1 MSAPLNEL
9 LDDLEDRGL
18 LTDDDDALYE
28 AFSSWASSTGRP
40 LYRHQ
45 DESLIEILS
54 GNHVIAAT
62 PTGSGKSMIA
72 LAAHFVSMAH
82 GGRSY
87 YTAPLKALVSEKF
100 FDLVSLFGADNVGMV
115 TGDVSLNA
123 DAPIICCTAEILA
136 NQSLREGPTLDAD
149 MIVMDEFH
157 FYADPQ
163 RGWAW
168 QVPLLELTRP
178 QFIAMSATLGD
189 TTVFRKQWTE
199 RTGRPTVEIT
209 DAQRPVPLEYDYV
222 VDTLQDTVERLLS
235 EGRHPIYI
243 VHFSQK
249 DAVDTA
255 SSLMDRKLV
264 SPEIRSQI
272 SREISTVSFTK
283 GFGQTLR
290 GLLSHGIGVH
300 HAGMLPRYRRLVER
314 LTQQGLLPVICGTDT
329 LGVGINVPIRT
340 VLLTSLVKFDGSKM
354 RHLRSRE
361 FHQIAGRAGRAGFD
375 TVGFVRVLA
384 PEHEVEAARERARL
398 TAAQEAARDEREA
411 KRAKKK
417 ASKKR
422 SGPKEGQITWSRS
435 TFERLRDAAPEA
447 LQSHFEMTHSTVLN
461 VLGGA
466 ADAGRDPAEHLVH
479 LALHNDNQP
488 LPANP
493 HIRHLA
499 DIYTS
504 LLQAGVVEHLSSAR
518 AQELGVSR
526 LQLVA
531 DLPDDFALNQ
541 PLSPFALA
549 AFELLDPDSPTFAL
563 DVISI
568 VEAVLEDPRPLL
580 YAQENQAK
588 AAAVAS
594 MKAQGMEYDERM
606 AALEE
611 ISWPKPLEELLSPA
625 FSVYAR
631 SNPWVGDLE
640 LSPKSVIR
648 EMIENAMTFTE
659 LISRYDVGR
668 SEGVILRYLS
678 DAYRM
683 MRQVIP
689 EEIMTEELE
698 SMISWLADLIRSV
711 DSSLLDEWEA
721 MMNGE
726 ELVEAEGAPS
736 AVGAERA
743 FGADESGVIAFTANR
758 HAFRNAVRRALF
770 NFVELMSR
778 DDVDGLER
786 ATAQAADADGL
797 FAEVA
802 PWTGDD
808 WDHALER
815 YWAEHDWIDI
825 NQGAR
830 SQALCALEE
839 QISGEDILALMP
851 FSARD
856 NANQRSRFEALARTV
871 DEAPAGSV
879 WLATQTITDPEDNM
893 DWRIAALVD
902 LGASDTEKRVVL
914 TVLTVDAR

>member
-18 LTDDDDALYE
+18 LTDDDALYE

-264 SPEIRSQI
+264 SPEVRSQI
-272 SREISTVSFTK
+272 ARELSSVSFTK

-290 GLLSHGIGVH
+290 GLLTHGIGVH

-384 PEHEVEAARERARL
+384 PEHEVETARERARL

-411 KRAKKK
+411 KKAKKK

-447 LQSHFEMTHSTVLN
+447 LQSHFEMTHATVLN

-479 LALHNDNQP
+479 LALHNDDPQ

-689 EEIMTEELE
+689 EEIMTDELE

-726 ELVEAEGAPS
+726 ELTEAEGVS
-736 AVGAERA
+736 STVGLERA

-786 ATAQAADADGL
+786 TSAQAADSDGL
-797 FAEVA
+797 FAEAA

-856 NANQRSRFEALARTV
+856 NANQRSRFEALARAV

-879 WLATQTITDPEDNM
+879 WLATQTITDPEGNM

-902 LGASDTEKRVVL
+902 LAASDKEKRAVL

>member
-18 LTDDDDALYE
+18 LTDDDALYE

-189 TTVFRKQWTE
+189 TTVFRKQWTD

-264 SPEIRSQI
+264 SPEVRSQI
-272 SREISTVSFTK
+272 ARELSSVSFTK

-398 TAAQEAARDEREA
+398 TAVQEAARDEREA

-479 LALHNDNQP
+479 LALHNDDQP

-611 ISWPKPLEELLSPA
+611 ISSPKPLEELLSPA

-726 ELVEAEGAPS
+726 ELVEAEGGPS

-743 FGADESGVIAFTANR
+743 FGADESGVVAFTANR

-786 ATAQAADADGL
+786 ASAQAADTDGL
-797 FAEVA
+797 FAEAA

-830 SQALCALEE
+830 SQALCTLEE

-856 NANQRSRFEALARTV
+856 NANQRSRFEALARAV

-902 LGASDTEKRVVL
+902 LAASDKEKRVVL

>member
-18 LTDDDDALYE
+18 LTDDDALYE

-189 TTVFRKQWTE
+189 TSLFRKQWTE

-264 SPEIRSQI
+264 SPEVRSQI
-272 SREISTVSFTK
+272 TRELSTVSFTK

-479 LALHNDNQP
+479 LALHNDDQP

-504 LLQAGVVEHLSSAR
+504 LLQAGVVEHLSSSH

-549 AFELLDPDSPTFAL
+549 AFELLDPESPTFAL

-726 ELVEAEGAPS
+726 ELTEAEGVS
-736 AVGAERA
+736 STVGAERA

-786 ATAQAADADGL
+786 ASAQAADADGL

-856 NANQRSRFEALARTV
+856 NANQRNRFEVLARAV

-879 WLATQTITDPEDNM
+879 WLATQTITDPEGNM

-902 LGASDTEKRVVL
+902 LAASDKEKRVVL

>member
-18 LTDDDDALYE
+18 LTDDDALYE

-189 TTVFRKQWTE
+189 TTVFRKQWTD

-264 SPEIRSQI
+264 SPEVRSQI
-272 SREISTVSFTK
+272 ARELSSVSFTK

-466 ADAGRDPAEHLVH
+466 ADAGRDPAEHLVD
-479 LALHNDNQP
+479 LALHNDDQP

-726 ELVEAEGAPS
+726 ELVEAEGGPS

-743 FGADESGVIAFTANR
+743 FGADESGVVAFTANR
-758 HAFRNAVRRALF
+758 HAFRNAVRRTLF
-770 NFVELMSR
+770 SFVELMSR

-786 ATAQAADADGL
+786 ASAQAADNDGL
-797 FAEVA
+797 FAEAA

-830 SQALCALEE
+830 SQALCTLEE

-856 NANQRSRFEALARTV
+856 NVNQRSRFEALAGV
-871 DEAPAGSV
+871 VNEAPAGSV
-879 WLATQTITDPEDNM
+879 WLATQTITDPEGNM
-893 DWRIAALVD
+893 DWHIATLVD
-902 LGASDTEKRVVL
+902 LTASDKEKRVVL

>member
-18 LTDDDDALYE
+18 LTDDDALYE

-189 TTVFRKQWTE
+189 TTVFRKQWTD

-264 SPEIRSQI
+264 SPEVRSQI
-272 SREISTVSFTK
+272 ARELSSVSFTK

-479 LALHNDNQP
+479 LALHNDDQP

-726 ELVEAEGAPS
+726 ELVEAEGGPS

-743 FGADESGVIAFTANR
+743 FGADESGVVAFTANR
-758 HAFRNAVRRALF
+758 HAFRNAVRRTLF
-770 NFVELMSR
+770 SFVELMSR

-786 ATAQAADADGL
+786 ASAQAADNDGL
-797 FAEVA
+797 FAEAA

-830 SQALCALEE
+830 SQALCAMEE

-856 NANQRSRFEALARTV
+856 NINQRSRFEALARAV

-902 LGASDTEKRVVL
+902 LASSDKEKRGVL

>member
-18 LTDDDDALYE
+18 LTDDDALYE

-189 TTVFRKQWTE
+189 TSVFRKQWTD

-264 SPEIRSQI
+264 SPEVRSQI
-272 SREISTVSFTK
+272 ARELSSVSFTK

-479 LALHNDNQP
+479 LALHNDDQP

-580 YAQENQAK
+580 YAQKNQAK

-743 FGADESGVIAFTANR
+743 FGADESGVVAFTANR

-786 ATAQAADADGL
+786 ASAQAADADGL
-797 FAEVA
+797 FAEAA

-839 QISGEDILALMP
+839 QVSGEDVLALMP

-856 NANQRSRFEALARTV
+856 NANQRSRFEAFARAV

-879 WLATQTITDPEDNM
+879 WLATQTITDPEGNM

-902 LGASDTEKRVVL
+902 LGASDKEKRVVL

>member
-18 LTDDDDALYE
+18 LTDDDALYE

-435 TFERLRDAAPEA
+435 TFERLRDADPEA

-479 LALHNDNQP
+479 LALHNDDQP

-594 MKAQGMEYDERM
+594 MKAQGLEYDERM

-726 ELVEAEGAPS
+726 ELVEAEGGPS

-743 FGADESGVIAFTANR
+743 FGADESGVVAFTANR
-758 HAFRNAVRRALF
+758 HAFRNAVRRTLF
-770 NFVELMSR
+770 SFVELMSR

-786 ATAQAADADGL
+786 ASAQAADNDGL
-797 FAEVA
+797 FAEAA

-830 SQALCALEE
+830 SQALCTLEE

-856 NANQRSRFEALARTV
+856 NVNQRSRFEALARAV

-879 WLATQTITDPEDNM
+879 WLATQTITDPEGNM

-902 LGASDTEKRVVL
+902 LAASDKEKRAVL

>member
-18 LTDDDDALYE
+18 LTDDDALYE

-189 TTVFRKQWTE
+189 TSVFRKQWTD

-264 SPEIRSQI
+264 SPEVRSQI
-272 SREISTVSFTK
+272 ARELSSVSFTK

-384 PEHEVEAARERARL
+384 PEHEVEAAHERARL

-479 LALHNDNQP
+479 LALHNDDQP

-698 SMISWLADLIRSV
+698 AMISWLADLIRSV

-726 ELVEAEGAPS
+726 ELTEAEEVS
-736 AVGAERA
+736 STVGAERA

-786 ATAQAADADGL
+786 ASAQAADSDGL
-797 FAEVA
+797 FAEAA

-839 QISGEDILALMP
+839 QISGEDILALMS

-856 NANQRSRFEALARTV
+856 NAIQRSRFEALARAV

-879 WLATQTITDPEDNM
+879 WLATQTITDPEGNM

-902 LGASDTEKRVVL
+902 LAASDKEKLAVL

>member
-18 LTDDDDALYE
+18 LADDDALYE

-466 ADAGRDPAEHLVH
+466 ADAGRDPAEHLVD
-479 LALHNDNQP
+479 LALHNDDQP

-698 SMISWLADLIRSV
+698 AMISWLADLIRSV

-721 MMNGE
+721 MMNGK
-726 ELVEAEGAPS
+726 ELVEAESAAS

-743 FGADESGVIAFTANR
+743 FGADESGAIAFTANR

-786 ATAQAADADGL
+786 ATAQAADSDGL

-830 SQALCALEE
+830 SQALCTLEE
-839 QISGEDILALMP
+839 QVSGEDVLTLMP

-856 NANQRSRFEALARTV
+856 NANQRSRFEALARAV
-871 DEAPAGSV
+871 DGAPAGSV
-879 WLATQTITDPEDNM
+879 WLATQTITDPEGNM

-902 LGASDTEKRVVL
+902 LAASDKEKRVVL

>member
-18 LTDDDDALYE
+18 LTDDDALYE

-479 LALHNDNQP
+479 LALHNDDQP

-726 ELVEAEGAPS
+726 ELVEAEGGAS

-743 FGADESGVIAFTANR
+743 FGADESGVVAFTANR

-786 ATAQAADADGL
+786 ASAQAADADGL
-797 FAEVA
+797 FVEAA

-856 NANQRSRFEALARTV
+856 NVNQRSRFEALARAV

-902 LGASDTEKRVVL
+902 LASSDKEKRVVL
-914 TVLTVDAR
+914 AVLTVDAR

>member
-18 LTDDDDALYE
+18 LADDDALYE

-384 PEHEVEAARERARL
+384 PEHEVETARERARL

-435 TFERLRDAAPEA
+435 TFERLRDADPEA

-479 LALHNDNQP
+479 LALHNDDQP

-499 DIYTS
+499 DIYSS
-504 LLQAGVVEHLSSAR
+504 LLQAGVVEHLSSSR

-698 SMISWLADLIRSV
+698 AMISWLADLIRSV

-726 ELVEAEGAPS
+726 ELTEAEGVS
-736 AVGAERA
+736 STVGAERA

-786 ATAQAADADGL
+786 ASAQAADADGL

-839 QISGEDILALMP
+839 QISGEDILALIP

-856 NANQRSRFEALARTV
+856 NVNQRSRFEALARAV

-902 LGASDTEKRVVL
+902 LTASDKEKRVVL

>member
-18 LTDDDDALYE
+18 LADDDALYE

-264 SPEIRSQI
+264 SPEVRSQI
-272 SREISTVSFTK
+272 ARELSSVSFTK

-435 TFERLRDAAPEA
+435 TFERLRDASPEA

-479 LALHNDNQP
+479 LALHNDDQP

-726 ELVEAEGAPS
+726 ELVEAEGGPS

-743 FGADESGVIAFTANR
+743 FGADESGVVAFTANR
-758 HAFRNAVRRALF
+758 HAFRNAVRRTLF
-770 NFVELMSR
+770 SFVELMSR

-786 ATAQAADADGL
+786 ASAQAADNDGL
-797 FAEVA
+797 FAEAA

-830 SQALCALEE
+830 SQALCAMEE

-856 NANQRSRFEALARTV
+856 NANQRSRFEAFARAV
-871 DEAPAGSV
+871 DEAPAGSL
-879 WLATQTITDPEDNM
+879 WLATQTITDPEGNM

-902 LGASDTEKRVVL
+902 LGASDKEKRVVL

>member
-18 LTDDDDALYE
+18 LTDDDALYE

-264 SPEIRSQI
+264 SPEVRSQI
-272 SREISTVSFTK
+272 ARELSTVSFTK

-479 LALHNDNQP
+479 LALHNDDQP

-726 ELVEAEGAPS
+726 ELVEAEGGPS
-736 AVGAERA
+736 AVGTERA
-743 FGADESGVIAFTANR
+743 FGADESGVVAFTANR

-786 ATAQAADADGL
+786 ASAQAADADGL
-797 FAEVA
+797 FVEAA

-856 NANQRSRFEALARTV
+856 NVNQRSRFEALARAV

-902 LGASDTEKRVVL
+902 LAASDKEKRVVL

>member
-18 LTDDDDALYE
+18 LTDDDALYE

-479 LALHNDNQP
+479 LALHNDDQP

-726 ELVEAEGAPS
+726 ELAEAESAAS
-736 AVGAERA
+736 AVGLERA
-743 FGADESGVIAFTANR
+743 FGADESGAIAFTANR

-786 ATAQAADADGL
+786 ASAQAADNDEL
-797 FAEVA
+797 FAQVA

-825 NQGAR
+825 NQDAR
-830 SQALCALEE
+830 AQALCTLEE
-839 QISGEDILALMP
+839 QISGEDVLALMP
-851 FSARD
+851 FSVRD
-856 NANQRSRFEALARTV
+856 NANQRSRFEAFARAV

-879 WLATQTITDPEDNM
+879 WLATQTITDPEGNM

-902 LGASDTEKRVVL
+902 LGTSDKEKRVVL

>member
-18 LTDDDDALYE
+18 LTDDDALYE

-189 TTVFRKQWTE
+189 TTVFREQWTE

-466 ADAGRDPAEHLVH
+466 ADAGRDPAEHLVD
-479 LALHNDNQP
+479 LALHNDDQP

-698 SMISWLADLIRSV
+698 AMISWLADLIRSV

-721 MMNGE
+721 MMNGK
-726 ELVEAEGAPS
+726 ELVEAESAAS

-743 FGADESGVIAFTANR
+743 FGADESGAIAFTANR

-786 ATAQAADADGL
+786 ATAQAADSDGL

-830 SQALCALEE
+830 SQALCTLEE
-839 QISGEDILALMP
+839 QVSGEDVLTLMP

-856 NANQRSRFEALARTV
+856 NANQRSRFEALARAV
-871 DEAPAGSV
+871 DGAPAGSV
-879 WLATQTITDPEDNM
+879 WLVTQTITDPEGNM

-902 LGASDTEKRVVL
+902 LAASDKEKRVVL

>member
-9 LDDLEDRGL
+9 LDDLEDRGV
-18 LTDDDDALYE
+18 LTDDDALYE

-466 ADAGRDPAEHLVH
+466 TDAGRDPAEHLVY
-479 LALHNDNQP
+479 LALHNDDQP

-504 LLQAGVVEHLSSAR
+504 LLQAGVVEHLSSSR
-518 AQELGVSR
+518 VQELGVSR

-726 ELVEAEGAPS
+726 ELVEAEGGPS

-743 FGADESGVIAFTANR
+743 FGADESGVVAFTANR

-786 ATAQAADADGL
+786 ASAQAADSDGL

-856 NANQRSRFEALARTV
+856 NVNQRSRFEALARAI

-879 WLATQTITDPEDNM
+879 WLATQTITDPEGNM

-902 LGASDTEKRVVL
+902 LAASDKEKLAVL

>member
-9 LDDLEDRGL
+9 LDDLEDRGV
-18 LTDDDDALYE
+18 LTDDDALYE

-100 FDLVSLFGADNVGMV
+100 FDLVALFGAENVGMV

-136 NQSLREGPTLDAD
+136 NQSLREGSTLDAD

-189 TTVFRKQWTE
+189 TTVFRKQWTD

-222 VDTLQDTVERLLS
+222 VDALQDTVERLLS

-255 SSLMDRKLV
+255 AALSDRKLI

-272 SREISTVSFTK
+272 SREISTVPFTK

-290 GLLSHGIGVH
+290 GLLTHGIGVH

-411 KRAKKK
+411 KKAKKK

-447 LQSHFEMTHSTVLN
+447 LQSHFEMTHATVLN

-466 ADAGRDPAEHLVH
+466 ADAGRDPAEP
-479 LALHNDNQP
+479 P

-698 SMISWLADLIRSV
+698 AMISWLADLIRSV
-711 DSSLLDEWEA
+711 DSSLLNEWEA

-726 ELVEAEGAPS
+726 ELTEAEGVS
-736 AVGAERA
+736 STVGAERA
-743 FGADESGVIAFTANR
+743 FGADESGVVAFTANR

-786 ATAQAADADGL
+786 ASAQAADADGL

-856 NANQRSRFEALARTV
+856 NTNQRNRFEVLARAV

-879 WLATQTITDPEDNM
+879 WLATQTITDPEGNM

-902 LGASDTEKRVVL
+902 LAASDKEKLAVL

>member
-18 LTDDDDALYE
+18 LTDDDALYE

-479 LALHNDNQP
+479 LALHNDDQP

-594 MKAQGMEYDERM
+594 MKAQGMEYEERM

-689 EEIMTEELE
+689 EEIMTDELE

-726 ELVEAEGAPS
+726 ELTEAEGVS
-736 AVGAERA
+736 STVGLERA

-786 ATAQAADADGL
+786 TSAQAADSDGL
-797 FAEVA
+797 FAEAA

-856 NANQRSRFEALARTV
+856 NANQRSRFEALARAV

-879 WLATQTITDPEDNM
+879 WLATQTITDPEGNM

-902 LGASDTEKRVVL
+902 LAASDKEKRAVL

>member
-9 LDDLEDRGL
+9 LDDLEDRGV
-18 LTDDDDALYE
+18 LTDDDALYE

-100 FDLVSLFGADNVGMV
+100 FDLVALFGAENVGMV

-136 NQSLREGPTLDAD
+136 NQSLREGSTLDAD

-178 QFIAMSATLGD
+178 QFLAMSATLGD
-189 TTVFRKQWTE
+189 TTVFRKQWTD

-255 SSLMDRKLV
+255 SALSDRKLI

-290 GLLSHGIGVH
+290 GLLTHGIGVH

-411 KRAKKK
+411 KKAKKK

-447 LQSHFEMTHSTVLN
+447 LQSHFEMTHATVLN

-466 ADAGRDPAEHLVH
+466 ADAGRDPAEHLVD
-479 LALHNDNQP
+479 LALHNDDQP

-726 ELVEAEGAPS
+726 ELTEAEGVS
-736 AVGAERA
+736 STVGAERA

-786 ATAQAADADGL
+786 ASAQAADSDGL
-797 FAEVA
+797 FAEAA

-856 NANQRSRFEALARTV
+856 NANQRSRFEALARAV

-879 WLATQTITDPEDNM
+879 WLATQTITDPEGNM

-902 LGASDTEKRVVL
+902 LAASDKEKLAVL

>member
-18 LTDDDDALYE
+18 LTDDDALYE

-479 LALHNDNQP
+479 LALHNDDQP

-689 EEIMTEELE
+689 EEIMTDELE

-726 ELVEAEGAPS
+726 ELTEAEGVS
-736 AVGAERA
+736 STVGLERA

-786 ATAQAADADGL
+786 TSAQAADSDGL
-797 FAEVA
+797 FAEAA

-856 NANQRSRFEALARTV
+856 NANQRSRFEALARAV

-879 WLATQTITDPEDNM
+879 WLATQTITDPEGNM

-902 LGASDTEKRVVL
+902 LAASDKEKRAVL

>member
-9 LDDLEDRGL
+9 LDDLEDRGV
-18 LTDDDDALYE
+18 LTDDDALYE

-100 FDLVSLFGADNVGMV
+100 FDLVALFGAENVGMV

-136 NQSLREGPTLDAD
+136 NQSLREGSTLDAD

-189 TTVFRKQWTE
+189 TTVFRTQWTD

-255 SSLMDRKLV
+255 AALSDRKLI

-290 GLLSHGIGVH
+290 GLLTHGIGVH

-384 PEHEVEAARERARL
+384 PEHEVETARERARL

-411 KRAKKK
+411 KKAKKK

-447 LQSHFEMTHSTVLN
+447 LQSHFEMTHATVLN

-466 ADAGRDPAEHLVH
+466 ADAGRDPAEHLVD
-479 LALHNDNQP
+479 LALHNDDPP

-549 AFELLDPDSPTFAL
+549 AFELLDPDSLTFAL

-698 SMISWLADLIRSV
+698 AMISWLADLIRSV

-726 ELVEAEGAPS
+726 ELTEAEEVS
-736 AVGAERA
+736 STVGAERA

-786 ATAQAADADGL
+786 ASAQAADSDGL
-797 FAEVA
+797 FAEAA

-839 QISGEDILALMP
+839 QISGEDILALMS

-856 NANQRSRFEALARTV
+856 NAIQRSRFEALARAV

-879 WLATQTITDPEDNM
+879 WLATQTITDPEGNM

-902 LGASDTEKRVVL
+902 LAASDKEKLAVL

>member
-18 LTDDDDALYE
+18 LTDDDALYE

-264 SPEIRSQI
+264 SPEVRSQI
-272 SREISTVSFTK
+272 ARELSSVSFTK

-479 LALHNDNQP
+479 LALHNDDQP

-743 FGADESGVIAFTANR
+743 FGADESGVVAFTANR

-786 ATAQAADADGL
+786 ATTQAADNDGL
-797 FAEVA
+797 FGEVA

-856 NANQRSRFEALARTV
+856 NANQRSRFEALARAV

-879 WLATQTITDPEDNM
+879 WLATQTITDPEGNM

-902 LGASDTEKRVVL
+902 LAASDKEKRAVL

>member
-18 LTDDDDALYE
+18 LTDDDALYE

-264 SPEIRSQI
+264 SPEVRSQI
-272 SREISTVSFTK
+272 ARELSTVSFTK

-479 LALHNDNQP
+479 LALHNDDQP

-726 ELVEAEGAPS
+726 ELVEAEGGPS
-736 AVGAERA
+736 AVGTERA
-743 FGADESGVIAFTANR
+743 FGADESGVVAFTANR

-786 ATAQAADADGL
+786 ASAQAADADGL
-797 FAEVA
+797 FVEAA

-856 NANQRSRFEALARTV
+856 NVNQRSRFEALARAV

-879 WLATQTITDPEDNM
+879 CLATQTITDPEDNM

-902 LGASDTEKRVVL
+902 LASSDKEKRVVL
-914 TVLTVDAR
+914 AVLTVDAR

>member
-18 LTDDDDALYE
+18 LTDDDALYE

-189 TTVFRKQWTE
+189 TSVFRKQWTD

-479 LALHNDNQP
+479 LALHNDDQP

-743 FGADESGVIAFTANR
+743 FGADESGVVAFTANR

-786 ATAQAADADGL
+786 ASAQAADADGL
-797 FAEVA
+797 FAEAA

-830 SQALCALEE
+830 SQALCTLEE

-856 NANQRSRFEALARTV
+856 NANQRSRFEALARAV

-879 WLATQTITDPEDNM
+879 WLATQTITDPEGNM

-902 LGASDTEKRVVL
+902 LASSDKEKRVVL

>member
-18 LTDDDDALYE
+18 LTDDDALYE

-189 TTVFRKQWTE
+189 TTVFRKQWTD

-264 SPEIRSQI
+264 SPEVRSQI
-272 SREISTVSFTK
+272 ARELSSVSFTK

-479 LALHNDNQP
+479 LALHNDDQP

-689 EEIMTEELE
+689 AEIMTEELE

-726 ELVEAEGAPS
+726 ELVEAEGGPS

-743 FGADESGVIAFTANR
+743 FGADESGVVAFTANR

-786 ATAQAADADGL
+786 TSAQAADSDGL
-797 FAEVA
+797 FAEAA

-856 NANQRSRFEALARTV
+856 NANQRSRFEALARAV

-879 WLATQTITDPEDNM
+879 WLATQTITDPEGNM

-902 LGASDTEKRVVL
+902 LAASDKEKRAVL

>member
-18 LTDDDDALYE
+18 LTDDDALYE
-28 AFSSWASSTGRP
+28 EFSSWASSTGRP

-189 TTVFRKQWTE
+189 TTVFRKQWTD

-255 SSLMDRKLV
+255 SALSDRKLI

-272 SREISTVSFTK
+272 SREISSVSFTK

-290 GLLSHGIGVH
+290 GLLTHGIGVH

-479 LALHNDNQP
+479 LALHNDDQP

-689 EEIMTEELE
+689 EEIMTDELE

-726 ELVEAEGAPS
+726 ELTEAEGVS
-736 AVGAERA
+736 STVGLERA

-786 ATAQAADADGL
+786 TSAQAADSDGL
-797 FAEVA
+797 FAEAA

-856 NANQRSRFEALARTV
+856 NANQRSRFEALARAV

-879 WLATQTITDPEDNM
+879 WLATQTITDPEGNM

-902 LGASDTEKRVVL
+902 LAASDKEKRAVL

>member
-9 LDDLEDRGL
+9 LDDLEDRGV
-18 LTDDDDALYE
+18 LTDDDALYE

-100 FDLVSLFGADNVGMV
+100 FDLVALFGAENVGMV

-189 TTVFRKQWTE
+189 TTVFRKQWTD

-255 SSLMDRKLV
+255 SSLMDRKLI

-290 GLLSHGIGVH
+290 GLLAHGIGVH

-384 PEHEVEAARERARL
+384 PEHEVETARERARL

-466 ADAGRDPAEHLVH
+466 ADAGRDPAEHLVD
-479 LALHNDNQP
+479 LALHNDDQP

-549 AFELLDPDSPTFAL
+549 AFELLDPDSPSFTL

-726 ELVEAEGAPS
+726 ELVEAEGVPS

-743 FGADESGVIAFTANR
+743 FGADESGAIAFTANR

-770 NFVELMSR
+770 TFVELMSR

-786 ATAQAADADGL
+786 ATAQATDANG
-797 FAEVA
+797 FFTEAA
-802 PWTGDD
+802 PWTVDD

-825 NQGAR
+825 NQSAR
-830 SQALCALEE
+830 SQALCVLDE
-839 QISGEDILALMP
+839 QINGQDILALMP

-856 NANQRSRFEALARTV
+856 NANQRSRFEALARAV
-871 DEAPAGSV
+871 DDAPAGSV
-879 WLATQTITDPEDNM
+879 WLATQTITDPEGNM

-902 LGASDTEKRVVL
+902 LSASDKEKRVVL

>member
-18 LTDDDDALYE
+18 LTDDDALYE

-189 TTVFRKQWTE
+189 TTVFRKQWTD

-264 SPEIRSQI
+264 SPEVRSQI
-272 SREISTVSFTK
+272 ARELSSVSFTK

-417 ASKKR
+417 TSKKR

-479 LALHNDNQP
+479 LALHNDDQP

-726 ELVEAEGAPS
+726 ELAEAEGGPS

-743 FGADESGVIAFTANR
+743 FGADESGVVAFTANR

-786 ATAQAADADGL
+786 ASAQAADADGL
-797 FAEVA
+797 FAEAA

-856 NANQRSRFEALARTV
+856 NVNQRSRFEALACAV

-879 WLATQTITDPEDNM
+879 WLATQTITDPEGNM

-902 LGASDTEKRVVL
+902 LAASDKEKLAVL

>member
-9 LDDLEDRGL
+9 LDDLEDRGV
-18 LTDDDDALYE
+18 LTDDDALYE

-100 FDLVSLFGADNVGMV
+100 FDLVALFGAENVGMV

-136 NQSLREGPTLDAD
+136 NQSLREGSTLDAD

-255 SSLMDRKLV
+255 AALSDRKLI

-290 GLLSHGIGVH
+290 GLLTHGIGVH

-479 LALHNDNQP
+479 LALHNDDQP

-698 SMISWLADLIRSV
+698 AMISWLADLIRSV

-726 ELVEAEGAPS
+726 ELTEAEGVS
-736 AVGAERA
+736 STVGAERA

-786 ATAQAADADGL
+786 ASAQAADSDGL
-797 FAEVA
+797 FAEAA

-839 QISGEDILALMP
+839 QISGEDILALMS

-856 NANQRSRFEALARTV
+856 NANQRSRIEALARAV

-879 WLATQTITDPEDNM
+879 WLATQTITDPEGNM

-902 LGASDTEKRVVL
+902 LAASDKEKRAVL

>member
-18 LTDDDDALYE
+18 LTDDDALYE

-189 TTVFRKQWTE
+189 TSVFRKQWTD

-264 SPEIRSQI
+264 SPEVRSQI
-272 SREISTVSFTK
+272 ARELSSVSFTK

-479 LALHNDNQP
+479 LALHNDDLP

-743 FGADESGVIAFTANR
+743 FGADESGVVAFTANR

-786 ATAQAADADGL
+786 ASAQAADADGL
-797 FAEVA
+797 FAEAA

-830 SQALCALEE
+830 SQALCTLEE

-856 NANQRSRFEALARTV
+856 NANQRSRFEALARAV

-879 WLATQTITDPEDNM
+879 WLATQTITDPEGNM

-902 LGASDTEKRVVL
+902 LASSDKEKRVVL

>member
-18 LTDDDDALYE
+18 LTDDDALYE

-157 FYADPQ
+157 FYVDPQ

-479 LALHNDNQP
+479 LALHNDDQP

-721 MMNGE
+721 MMNGK
-726 ELVEAEGAPS
+726 ELVEAESAAS

-743 FGADESGVIAFTANR
+743 FGADESGAIAFTANR

-786 ATAQAADADGL
+786 ATAQAADSDGL

-839 QISGEDILALMP
+839 QVSGEDVLALMP

-856 NANQRSRFEALARTV
+856 NANQRSRFEAFARAV
-871 DEAPAGSV
+871 DEAPAGSL
-879 WLATQTITDPEDNM
+879 WLATQTITDPEGNM

-902 LGASDTEKRVVL
+902 LGASDKEKRVVL

>member
-9 LDDLEDRGL
+9 LDDLEDRGV
-18 LTDDDDALYE
+18 LTDDDALYE

-264 SPEIRSQI
+264 SPEVRSQI
-272 SREISTVSFTK
+272 ARELSSVSFTK

-479 LALHNDNQP
+479 LALHNDDQP

-689 EEIMTEELE
+689 EEIMTDELE

-726 ELVEAEGAPS
+726 ELTEAEGVS
-736 AVGAERA
+736 STVGLERA

-786 ATAQAADADGL
+786 TSAQAADSDGL
-797 FAEVA
+797 FAEAA

-856 NANQRSRFEALARTV
+856 NANQRSRFEALARAV

-879 WLATQTITDPEDNM
+879 WLATQTITDPEGNM

-902 LGASDTEKRVVL
+902 LAASDKEKRAVL

>member
-9 LDDLEDRGL
+9 LDDLEDRGV
-18 LTDDDDALYE
+18 LTDDDALYE

-264 SPEIRSQI
+264 SPEVRSQI
-272 SREISTVSFTK
+272 ARELSTVSFTK

-384 PEHEVEAARERARL
+384 PEHEVETARERARL

-479 LALHNDNQP
+479 LALHNDDQP

-726 ELVEAEGAPS
+726 ELTEAEGESS

-786 ATAQAADADGL
+786 ASAQAADSDGL
-797 FAEVA
+797 FAEAA

-839 QISGEDILALMP
+839 QVSGEDVLALMP
-851 FSARD
+851 FSVRD
-856 NANQRSRFEALARTV
+856 NANQRSRFEAFARAV

-879 WLATQTITDPEDNM
+879 WLATQTITDPEGNM

-902 LGASDTEKRVVL
+902 LASSDKEKRVVL

>member
-18 LTDDDDALYE
+18 LTDDDALYE

-100 FDLVSLFGADNVGMV
+100 FDLVALFGAENVGMV

-136 NQSLREGPTLDAD
+136 NQSLREGSTLDAD

-189 TTVFRKQWTE
+189 TTVFRKQWTD

-264 SPEIRSQI
+264 SPEVRGQI
-272 SREISTVSFTK
+272 ARELSTVSFTK

-411 KRAKKK
+411 KKAKKK

-447 LQSHFEMTHSTVLN
+447 LQSHFEMTHATVLN

-466 ADAGRDPAEHLVH
+466 ADAGRDPAEHLVD
-479 LALHNDNQP
+479 LALHNDDQP

-689 EEIMTEELE
+689 AEIMTEELE

-726 ELVEAEGAPS
+726 ELTEAEGVS
-736 AVGAERA
+736 STVGAERA

-786 ATAQAADADGL
+786 ASAQAADSDGL
-797 FAEVA
+797 FAEAA

-856 NANQRSRFEALARTV
+856 NANQRNRFEVLARAV

-879 WLATQTITDPEDNM
+879 WLATQTITDPEGNM

-902 LGASDTEKRVVL
+902 LAASDKEKRAVL

>member
-18 LTDDDDALYE
+18 LTDDDALYE

-189 TTVFRKQWTE
+189 TSVFRKQWTE

-264 SPEIRSQI
+264 SPEVRSQI
-272 SREISTVSFTK
+272 ARELSSVSFTK

-479 LALHNDNQP
+479 LALHNDDQP

-594 MKAQGMEYDERM
+594 MKAQGLEYDERM

-726 ELVEAEGAPS
+726 ELVEAEGGPS

-743 FGADESGVIAFTANR
+743 FGADESGVVAFTANR
-758 HAFRNAVRRALF
+758 HAFRNAVRRTLF
-770 NFVELMSR
+770 SFVELMSR

-786 ATAQAADADGL
+786 ASAQAADNDGL
-797 FAEVA
+797 FAEAA

-830 SQALCALEE
+830 SQALCTLEE

-856 NANQRSRFEALARTV
+856 NANQRSRFEALARAV

-879 WLATQTITDPEDNM
+879 WLATQTITDPEGNM

-902 LGASDTEKRVVL
+902 LAASDKEKRAVL

>member
-264 SPEIRSQI
+264 SPEVRSQI
-272 SREISTVSFTK
+272 ARELSTVSFTK

-479 LALHNDNQP
+479 LALHNDDQP

-726 ELVEAEGAPS
+726 ELVEAEGGPS
-736 AVGAERA
+736 AVGTERA
-743 FGADESGVIAFTANR
+743 FGADESGVVAFTANR

-786 ATAQAADADGL
+786 ASAQAADADGL
-797 FAEVA
+797 FVEAA

-856 NANQRSRFEALARTV
+856 NVNQRSRFEALARAV

-902 LGASDTEKRVVL
+902 LASSDKEKRVVL
-914 TVLTVDAR
+914 AVLTVDAR

>member
-9 LDDLEDRGL
+9 LDDLEDRGV
-18 LTDDDDALYE
+18 LTDDDALYE

-100 FDLVSLFGADNVGMV
+100 FDLVALFGAENVGMV

-136 NQSLREGPTLDAD
+136 NQSLREGSTLDAD

-189 TTVFRKQWTE
+189 TTVFRKQWTD

-255 SSLMDRKLV
+255 SALSDRKLI

-272 SREISTVSFTK
+272 SREISSVSFTK

-290 GLLSHGIGVH
+290 GLLTHGIGVH

-411 KRAKKK
+411 KKAKKK

-447 LQSHFEMTHSTVLN
+447 LQSHFEMTHATVLN

-466 ADAGRDPAEHLVH
+466 ADAGRDPAEHLVD
-479 LALHNDNQP
+479 LALHNDDQP

-726 ELVEAEGAPS
+726 ELTEAEGVS
-736 AVGAERA
+736 STVGAERA

-786 ATAQAADADGL
+786 ASAQAADSDGL
-797 FAEVA
+797 FAEAA

-839 QISGEDILALMP
+839 QISGEDILALMS

-856 NANQRSRFEALARTV
+856 NAIQRSRFEALARAV

-879 WLATQTITDPEDNM
+879 WLATQTITDPEGNM

-902 LGASDTEKRVVL
+902 LAASDKEKLAVL

>member
-18 LTDDDDALYE
+18 LTDDDALYE

-384 PEHEVEAARERARL
+384 PEHEVETARERARL

-435 TFERLRDAAPEA
+435 TFERLRDADPEA

-479 LALHNDNQP
+479 LALHNDDQP

-499 DIYTS
+499 DIYSS
-504 LLQAGVVEHLSSAR
+504 LLQAGVVEHLSSSR

-726 ELVEAEGAPS
+726 ELVEAEGGAS

-743 FGADESGVIAFTANR
+743 FGADESGVVAFTANR

-786 ATAQAADADGL
+786 ASAQAADADGL
-797 FAEVA
+797 FAEAA

-851 FSARD
+851 FSAR
-856 NANQRSRFEALARTV
+856 NNVNQRSRFEALARAV

-879 WLATQTITDPEDNM
+879 WLATQTITDPEGNM

-902 LGASDTEKRVVL
+902 LAASDKEKRAVL

>member
-18 LTDDDDALYE
+18 LTDDDALYE

-189 TTVFRKQWTE
+189 TSVFRKQWTD

-264 SPEIRSQI
+264 SPEVRSQI
-272 SREISTVSFTK
+272 ARELSSVSFTK

-479 LALHNDNQP
+479 LALHNDDQP

-668 SEGVILRYLS
+668 SEGVILRYLT

-689 EEIMTEELE
+689 EEIMTEEFE

-743 FGADESGVIAFTANR
+743 FGADESGVVAFTANR

-786 ATAQAADADGL
+786 ASAQAADADGL
-797 FAEVA
+797 FAEAA

-856 NANQRSRFEALARTV
+856 NVNQRSRFEALARAV

-902 LGASDTEKRVVL
+902 LAASDKEKRVVL